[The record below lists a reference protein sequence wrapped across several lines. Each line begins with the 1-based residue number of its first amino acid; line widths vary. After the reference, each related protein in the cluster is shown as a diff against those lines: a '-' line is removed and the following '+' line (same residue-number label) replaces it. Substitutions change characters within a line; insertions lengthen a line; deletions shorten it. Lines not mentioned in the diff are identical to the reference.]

1 MNVKKSVTTRI
12 ARYLITVII
21 FAGIMTTFAL
31 GIMVSNRSDAE
42 QINVSGSLRYQSYR
56 ILHNLRNHPDL
67 LYQDLREYRKSLHS
81 LSLSQIDTQILV
93 PKELKSAYH
102 DLIASWG
109 EMEKIALNRDINA
122 YDANLADY
130 VSQVDRFVFALQR
143 FAERKLIIT
152 SVVIVASMLLI
163 IALVASITAFVKKQV
178 AAPLQQLTRA
188 SVQVQMRNFQHV
200 PLDVNRSDELGN
212 LAQAF
217 TQMSSELSK
226 IYSNLE
232 ERIAEKTQK
241 LTQTNRTLSML
252 YHCSQAL
259 SGTDMNSDHLRG
271 VMKNVMLTEH
281 LRALELVLIA
291 DDTHILLGEPSENFN
306 WQSVDVGDD
315 NNRIGE
321 LRWQTGLPC
330 PDPRTLENIGQM
342 LGRSLYFSQ
351 TQRQQQ
357 QLLLMEERSII
368 ARELHDSLAQVLS
381 YLQIQLTLLKHNLN
395 KDAPDAKSKS
405 LAIIGDFEQALTG
418 GYTQL
423 RELLSTFRLTV
434 QEANLKLA
442 LEQVIDSLRN
452 QTSIR
457 MRVTCSLPSHV
468 FNAQQ
473 LVHVLQIVREAVLN
487 AIKHSKANL
496 IEVIA
501 HTNEDGEQEIIIRDD
516 GVGIP
521 SLDEPEGHYGLRIM
535 EERSR
540 QLNAQLTIKNRPTG
554 GTEVCIV
561 L

>member
-31 GIMVSNRSDAE
+31 GIMASNRSDAE

-56 ILHNLRNHPDL
+56 ILYNLKNHPYL

-81 LSLSQIDTQILV
+81 LSLSQIDTQILA
-93 PKELKSAYH
+93 PKELKNAYH

-109 EMEKIALNRDINA
+109 KMEKSALSKDVQS
-122 YDANLADY
+122 YDANLENY
-130 VSQVDRFVFALQR
+130 VLQVDRFVFALQQ

-152 SVVIVASMLLI
+152 SVVIVVSMLLI
-163 IALVASITAFVKKQV
+163 IALVACITAFVKKQV

-200 PLDVNRSDELGN
+200 PLDVNRPDELGN

-232 ERIAEKTQK
+232 ERITEKTQK

-252 YHCSQAL
+252 YHCSQEL
-259 SGTDMNSDHLRG
+259 SGTDIGGEHLRA

-281 LRALELVLIA
+281 LRALELVFIA
-291 DDTHILLGEPSENFN
+291 DDSPILVGEPSKSLS
-306 WQSVDVGDD
+306 WQSVDVGVD

-321 LRWQTGLPC
+321 LRWQAGLPC

-342 LGRSLYFSQ
+342 LGRALYFSQ

-368 ARELHDSLAQVLS
+368 ARELHDSLAQVLA
-381 YLQIQLTLLKHNLN
+381 YLQIQLTLLKHNLH
-395 KDAPDAKSKS
+395 KDSPDAKNKS
-405 LAIIGDFEQALTG
+405 LAIVRDFEQALTG

-423 RELLSTFRLTV
+423 RELLATFRLTV

-452 QTSIR
+452 QTSIH
-457 MRVTCSLPSHV
+457 MSVMCNLPSHA

-473 LVHVLQIVREAVLN
+473 LVHALQIVREAVLN

-501 HTNEDGEQEIIIRDD
+501 HTNEDGEQEIIVRDD

-535 EERSR
+535 EERSH
-540 QLNAQLTIKNRPTG
+540 QLNAKLTIKNRPTG
-554 GTEVCIV
+554 GTEVCI
-561 L
+561 LL